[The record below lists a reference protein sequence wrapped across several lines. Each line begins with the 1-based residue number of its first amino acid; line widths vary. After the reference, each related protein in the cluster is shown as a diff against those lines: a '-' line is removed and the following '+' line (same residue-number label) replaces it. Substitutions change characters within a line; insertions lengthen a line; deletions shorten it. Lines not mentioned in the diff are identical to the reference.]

1 MYTTFNENMEKHRI
15 LLWNSTNDAAIQPR
29 LAFYGYTPEKLKE
42 GQSLWEQTHSFGQL
56 QNKEK
61 DEQKAA
67 TNNFNENWQQSIS
80 EIKKFK
86 KLARLVFD
94 NNTNAWNMLK
104 LDTLN
109 IAKFV
114 DWYADTD
121 LVYTNVL
128 EHTEWLTDMQGFGY
142 TSESITAQQT
152 RLHALK
158 VLQEKQQQEIG
169 DAQQATD
176 KKWDSYNQLKDFCY
190 KLREVAKIE
199 FENDP
204 QLLEKLGIMV
214 RSNA

>member
-15 LLWNSTNDAAIQPR
+15 LLWNASDDAGIQPR
-29 LAFYGYTPEKLKE
+29 LSIYGYTAEKLHE
-42 GQSLWEQTHSFGQL
+42 GQSLWEQTNNYGQL

-67 TNNFNENWQQSIS
+67 TNNFNEKWQQSIS
-80 EIKKFK
+80 EIKRFK

-94 NNTNAWNMLK
+94 TDPNAWNMLK

-109 IAKFV
+109 ISKFA

-121 LVYTNVL
+121 LVYTNIL
-128 EHTEWLTDMQGFGY
+128 EHEEWITAMQGLGY
-142 TSESITAQQT
+142 TNESITTMQTKLRNLKNLQQT
-152 RLHALK
+152 K
-158 VLQEKQQQEIG
+158 QQEIG

-176 KKWDSYNQLKDFCY
+176 LKWNSYNQLKDFCY

-204 QLLEKLGIMV
+204 QLLEKLGILV